1 MYNVLCFLGVEVH
14 SFSRREIGLT
24 RKRLIL
30 RGEVK
35 QGKAGRYLLQLHV
48 PFIAVFFF
56 FGFDDVT
63 NPITFMIGPIL
74 MAVK

>member
-1 MYNVLCFLGVEVH
+1 MYNVLCFQGVEVH
-14 SFSRREIGLT
+14 SFSGREIGLT

-30 RGEVK
+30 RDEVK

-56 FGFDDVT
+56 GFDDVT
-63 NPITFMIGPIL
+63 NPITFMIVPIL